1 MAQPM
6 NITDVNTGNTIAI
19 DKTQVL
25 ALYELDLYRQIVM
38 NSGQI
43 YDATESFSTLSS
55 AIGNAGGGN
64 P

>member
-1 MAQPM
+1 MPTPM
-6 NITDVNTGNTIAI
+6 NITDVNDGSTITI

-55 AIGNAGGGN
+55 DIGNAGGGN